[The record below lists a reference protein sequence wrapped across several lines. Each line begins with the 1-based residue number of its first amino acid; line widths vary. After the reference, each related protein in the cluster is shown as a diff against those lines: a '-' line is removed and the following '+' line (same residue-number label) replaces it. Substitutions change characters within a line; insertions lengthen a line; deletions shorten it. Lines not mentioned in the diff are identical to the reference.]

1 MAPITRSR
9 IVAIARGWL
18 GTPYHHGASLKGAG
32 TDCLGLVRGIWRE
45 LHGGEPE
52 LVEPYSGDWA
62 EATGVERML
71 LVARRHLLD
80 RKASEALP
88 GDVLVFRLR
97 PGVVAKHTAIL
108 APAGRMIHAQE
119 GVPVAEVAL
128 GSWWR
133 RRIAGAF
140 SFPNVID

>member
-1 MAPITRSR
+1 MSLITRVR
-9 IVAIARGWL
+9 IVAIARDWL
-18 GTPYHHGASLKGAG
+18 GTPYHHGASLRGAG

-45 LHGGEPE
+45 LHGSEPE
-52 LVEPYSGDWA
+52 PVEPYSGDWA
-62 EATGVERML
+62 EATGEERML
-71 LVARRHLLD
+71 QVACRHLIE
-80 RKASEALP
+80 RKVSEALP

-97 PGVVAKHTAIL
+97 PGVVAKHTGIL

-119 GVPVAEVAL
+119 SVPVAEVAL

-140 SFPNVID
+140 AFPGVSD